1 MTVAAWAPFVF
12 CVAVLLG
19 LASMVHLRNRLVRLK
34 SQVANALASIDA
46 MLKKRHDLIPNL
58 VAAVQGFMGH
68 ERDIL
73 TRITELRAAALA
85 RKLPPPERMAVEE
98 SLSRELAGLTVA
110 VENYPQLRSN
120 ENVLQLQRALNEA
133 EEQISA
139 SRRFYNSAVTEYNI
153 ALRTFPSN
161 LVASMLAYRPEAPFQ
176 ASEAERQVPEVARLF
191 GRS

>member
-1 MTVAAWAPFVF
+1 MTVAAWAPLVF
-12 CVAVLLG
+12 GVAIVLG
-19 LASMVHLRNRLVRLK
+19 LAAMVHLRNRLVRLEN
-34 SQVANALASIDA
+34 QVANALASIDA

-68 ERDIL
+68 EREIL

-85 RKLPPPERMAVEE
+85 RQLPPPERMALEE
-98 SLSRELAGLTVA
+98 SLSRELAGLNVA

-139 SRRFYNSAVTEYNI
+139 SRRFFNSAVTEYNI
-153 ALRTFPSN
+153 ALQTFPSN

-176 ASEAERQVPEVARLF
+176 ASEAERQVPEVGRLL
-191 GRS
+191 GR

>member
-1 MTVAAWAPFVF
+1 MTVAAWAPLVF
-12 CVAVLLG
+12 GVAIVLG
-19 LASMVHLRNRLVRLK
+19 LASMVHLRNRLVRLEN
-34 SQVANALASIDA
+34 QVANALASIDA

-68 ERDIL
+68 EREIL

-85 RKLPPPERMAVEE
+85 RQLPPPERMALEE
-98 SLSRELAGLTVA
+98 SLSRELAGLNVA

-139 SRRFYNSAVTEYNI
+139 SRRFFNSAVTEYNI
-153 ALRTFPSN
+153 ALQTFPSN

-176 ASEAERQVPEVARLF
+176 ASEAERQVPEVGRLL
-191 GRS
+191 GR

>member
-1 MTVAAWAPFVF
+1 MTIAAWTPIVFVA
-12 CVAVLLG
+12 AVLLG
-19 LASMVHLRNRLVRLK
+19 LASLVHLRNRLVRLK
-34 SQVANALASIDA
+34 NQVANALASVDA

-68 ERDIL
+68 EREIL

-85 RKLPPPERMAVEE
+85 RKLPPPERMALEE

-139 SRRFYNSAVTEYNI
+139 ARRFYNSAVTEYNV
-153 ALRTFPSN
+153 ALQTFPSN
-161 LVASMLAYRPEAPFQ
+161 LVASMLAYRSEAPFQ
-176 ASEAERQVPEVARLF
+176 ASEAERQVPEVGRLF
-191 GRS
+191 GR

>member
-1 MTVAAWAPFVF
+1 MTVLAWTPLVFSVAA
-12 CVAVLLG
+12 LLG
-19 LASMVHLRNRLVRLK
+19 LASLVHLRNRLVRLRN
-34 SQVANALASIDA
+34 QVANALASVDA

-68 ERDIL
+68 EREIL

-85 RKLPPPERMAVEE
+85 RQLPPPERLALEE

-133 EEQISA
+133 EEQIAA
-139 SRRFYNSAVTEYNI
+139 SRRFYNSAVTEYNV
-153 ALRTFPSN
+153 ALQTFPSN
-161 LVASMLAYRPEAPFQ
+161 LVASMLAYRSETPFQ
-176 ASEAERQVPEVARLF
+176 ASEAERQVPEVGRLL
-191 GRS
+191 GR